1 MGRVT
6 EPPVVPEGWSVVDGR
21 LHQELT
27 FADFDEAFAF
37 MTRVAAEA
45 RRLDHHPDWCNS
57 WSTVTIDIVDHAAGG
72 VTERCIELAL
82 AIDRVKEP

>member
-1 MGRVT
+1 M
-6 EPPVVPEGWSVVDGR
+6 PDVPEGWSVVDDH
-21 LHQELT
+21 LHRELT

-57 WSTVTIDIVDHAAGG
+57 WNTVVIDIVDHQAGRI
-72 VTERCIELAL
+72 TERCTELAQ
-82 AIDRVKEP
+82 AIDAVAAV